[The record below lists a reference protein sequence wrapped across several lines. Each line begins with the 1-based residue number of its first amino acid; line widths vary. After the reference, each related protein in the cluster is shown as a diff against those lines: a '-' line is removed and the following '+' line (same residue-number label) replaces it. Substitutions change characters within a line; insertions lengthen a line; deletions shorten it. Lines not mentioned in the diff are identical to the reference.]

1 MIKISCDSTADLS
14 PELYERYNIAKLP
27 LYINIAGRE
36 YMDGVDLTSEELFK
50 LVDETGELPS
60 TAAQSIDDFLK
71 YLGGIREQNPGAE
84 IIHFTISSAFSTTYN
99 VACLAARELE
109 GVYIID
115 SRNLSSGIGQSVIE
129 ACEMAARGMEAAE
142 IKRVIEEEI
151 IPKVDT
157 SFTLDTLKYMAKGGR
172 CSTVAALGAN
182 LLQLKPC
189 IEVVDGAM
197 RVGKKY
203 KGKYGRVVR
212 QYVCDRLADI
222 ENIRPDRIFITS
234 AHCSREYI
242 DAAYEE
248 VSKLNYFKEILVTEA
263 ACTVSSHC
271 GPNTLGVLFIRK

>member
-71 YLGGIREQNPGAE
+71 YLGGLREENPGAE

-99 VACLAARELE
+99 VACLAAKEME

-189 IEVVDGAM
+189 IETGYSLRAHTAAGSTSTLLT
-197 RVGKKY
+197 RRSPSSTTSRRSSLPK
-203 KGKYGRVVR
+203 RPAPFLPTA
-212 QYVCDRLADI
+212 DRTRWACSS
-222 ENIRPDRIFITS
+222 S
-234 AHCSREYI
+234 ANNLSQ
-242 DAAYEE
+242 
-248 VSKLNYFKEILVTEA
+248 
-263 ACTVSSHC
+263 
-271 GPNTLGVLFIRK
+271 P

>member
-71 YLGGIREQNPGAE
+71 YLNGLREKNPGAE

-242 DAAYEE
+242 DIAYEE